1 MQDKKTGGNQMKMYE
16 VLDLQVLYNSIAN
29 IKLPLKTTYKFTR
42 LMKRAEEEINF
53 YQEKFREIIEE
64 YGVKENGEY
73 KLTPDGQSIVII
85 SGKEVECNN
94 KLAELRNLDVS
105 IEGIKFTIE
114 ELEGIDVSIQELS
127 CLMSLIEE

>member
-1 MQDKKTGGNQMKMYE
+1 MKMYE
-16 VLDLQVLYNSIAN
+16 VLDLQVLYNTIAT

-42 LMKRAEEEINF
+42 LMKRAEEEIAF
-53 YQEKFREIIEE
+53 YQEKFQEIVAE
-64 YGVKENGEY
+64 YGVREENGQY
-73 KLTPDGQSIVII
+73 KLTPDGMSIVII
-85 SGKEVECNN
+85 PGKEAECNQ
-94 KLAELRNLDVS
+94 KLNELRNLDVS

>member
-1 MQDKKTGGNQMKMYE
+1 MKMYE
-16 VLDLQVLYNSIAN
+16 VLELQTLYNSIAN

-53 YQEKFREIIEE
+53 YQEKFHEIVEE

-85 SGKEVECNN
+85 AGKEAECNTR
-94 KLAELRNLDVS
+94 LSELRNLEVQIDN
-105 IEGIKFTIE
+105 IKFSIE
-114 ELEGIDVSIQELS
+114 ELEGIEVSVSELS
-127 CLMSLIEE
+127 CLMSLIED